1 MPRDFLEKAFIDRT
15 HQGPVRWDMLVTIGQ
30 PGDSEDDPTILW
42 PNDRK
47 EVRAGTLMLSSAMPD
62 PKAGSYKI
70 NFDPLMMADGIEA
83 TNDPILLFRS
93 PSYALSHTRRLRDL

>member
-1 MPRDFLEKAFIDRT
+1 
-15 HQGPVRWDMLVTIGQ
+15 
-30 PGDSEDDPTILW
+30 
-42 PNDRK
+42 
-47 EVRAGTLMLSSAMPD
+47 MPD

-93 PSYALSHTRRLRDL
+93 PSYAVKAAMPDKHPEQIRITVEY